1 MEEQV
6 ENRSKRKLDIDWGQI
21 LPERNDD
28 PPAELI
34 VEKDKPQRAAP
45 NDYNDDAASGD
56 EIDSKIS
63 DYELELKIERMKG
76 TYKNLRLTLRDKGE
90 KLFRTIK
97 HLEDERQRRR
107 LSRAE
112 MDADGCEKP
121 TQSLISGASDA
132 LRQGT
137 ASSQF
142 QSRSSFASAFT
153 EKLEESKNCRAF
165 DKELSTLAACERWK
179 IKPNEELS
187 HVGSQKSRS
196 SSRQRPFKS
205 ATSLSSKGDK
215 SIFSSGD
222 QKGRAPSTYLSHN
235 AGKNISSCFPKTIY
249 PNMYHSSIVS
259 PFAVG
264 KMNFKSYLQIS
275 QDKGRLKFPGPYP
288 ERTLV
293 LLDEDEYP
301 LEETPEKTLHVET
314 TEEEDKLDECMKDA
328 KIYYPSRDD
337 PESVEICY
345 TDISHLAPGA
355 YLTSPIMN
363 FYIRVCLLELW
374 LLVSAVIIVLD
385 IERYLQQQ
393 ASPTNR
399 AIYDCHFFNTYFYKK
414 LKEAVSYKGVDKN
427 SFFIKFRRW
436 WKGVNIFQKAYV
448 LIPIHED
455 LHWSLVIISIPNKEE
470 ESGPIILHLDSLGLH
485 SSKSVFDNI
494 RSFLKE
500 EWNYLNEE
508 VSPSDL
514 PIADRIWKHLRRR
527 IDEKVITVNMF
538 LKYEVLPLRA
548 VVPQQKNDYDCGLF
562 VLFFMERFIE
572 EAPERLKKEDL
583 AMFGKRWFRPEEA
596 SGLRVKIRNLLKEEF
611 ELSKE
616 GCCISKSPWSS
627 GQTRA

>member
-235 AGKNISSCFPKTIY
+235 AGKNISSCFPKTEDEFQVL
-249 PNMYHSSIVS
+249 PSN
-259 PFAVG
+259 
-264 KMNFKSYLQIS
+264 KSRQR
-275 QDKGRLKFPGPYP
+275 K

-363 FYIRVCLLELW
+363 FYI
-374 LLVSAVIIVLD
+374 
-385 IERYLQQQ
+385 RYLQQQ

-527 IDEKVITVNMF
+527 IDEKVITV
-538 LKYEVLPLRA
+538 
-548 VVPQQKNDYDCGLF
+548 PQQKNDYDCGLF